1 MNKFLRSNAFM
12 LYCPIFESMH
22 IILRQP
28 IIKKTDGDF
37 AMSART
43 NRQTI
48 LHQGKVFRLVN
59 EKYTLE
65 NGVTSDMD
73 FIQHPGAAAMVPM
86 LNQTEVVLIKQYRH
100 AVREFIWEIPAGT
113 LEPEESA
120 IQCAKRELIEEIG
133 YSASAWQQL
142 GTITPLPGC
151 SDERIH
157 IFLASELQPAKQ
169 DLDEDE
175 LLKVHKLELS
185 TALEMIFSGEIQD
198 GKTISGLFLA
208 FNWIK
213 KNRPDI

>member
-1 MNKFLRSNAFM
+1 
-12 LYCPIFESMH
+12 
-22 IILRQP
+22 
-28 IIKKTDGDF
+28 
-37 AMSART
+37 MSAT
-43 NRQTI
+43 INRQIT
-48 LHQGKVFRLVN
+48 LHQGRVFRLVA
-59 EKYTLE
+59 EIYTLD

-113 LEPEESA
+113 LDPEESA
-120 IQCAKRELIEEIG
+120 IHCAKRELIEEIG
-133 YSASAWQQL
+133 YSANDWQQL

-169 DLDEDE
+169 DLDDDE
-175 LLKVHKLELS
+175 LLNVHNMELS
-185 TALEMIFSGEIQD
+185 EALEMIFGGEIQD

-208 FNWIK
+208 SNWLK
-213 KNRPDI
+213 QHPANYNEH